1 LRALVD
7 ANLIGS
13 KNACR
18 AFKNENGM
26 GDAHERVPGALIKL
40 HGQLMAPAA
49 RAPGLTIQQTILG
62 RTDEVL
68 V

>member
-1 LRALVD
+1 
-7 ANLIGS
+7 
-13 KNACR
+13 
-18 AFKNENGM
+18 M
-26 GDAHERVPGALIKL
+26 GDAHERVPGTLIQL